1 MRGGR
6 ALYCRRQTVFAK
18 KWFAFLRDLQ
28 PKHSKKAR
36 KLRWSGGRR
45 KTGAFCG
52 FAAAPIKD
60 LRLCVWRESEL
71 PCQRI
76 SRIQEYLPAG
86 SGGALSAAVSP
97 PAFCSCRFARRQ
109 KRRSGFAR
117 KNARLCHTCRR
128 GWFWG
133 QYILL
138 TKGGGGKGSGA
149 KRASAWDGQSAGE
162 ARKCRIAFHPGKSQA
177 IFGRLVHTACGR
189 LRSCAFLWTQG
200 CFPD

>member
-1 MRGGR
+1 MPE
-6 ALYCRRQTVFAK
+6 ANCFCEKMVCLFA
-18 KWFAFLRDLQ
+18 R
-28 PKHSKKAR
+28 
-36 KLRWSGGRR
+36 
-45 KTGAFCG
+45 
-52 FAAAPIKD
+52 FAAETFKKGAQTAVEWRKAQNRRV
-60 LRLCVWRESEL
+60 LRFCRG
-71 PCQRI
+71 PNQRLAA
-76 SRIQEYLPAG
+76 RGLAGERTFLPANFKNICQLAAAER
-86 SGGALSAAVSP
+86 SPAAVSP

-109 KRRSGFAR
+109 KRRSGFDR